1 VKRVEGVEEFI
12 AEERRMLGRVSTGE
26 RNTLI
31 AFGVA
36 ITLWTLPGL
45 VGLSPDHQ
53 HGQDRRHLR
62 RHRRRPLRGQGGR
75 HGQRGRPV

>member
-1 VKRVEGVEEFI
+1 MSK
-12 AEERRMLGRVSTGE
+12 GE

-45 VGLSPDHQ
+45 VGLFLGDDS
-53 HGQDRRHLR
+53 
-62 RHRRRPLRGQGGR
+62 
-75 HGQRGRPV
+75 